1 MGTLFLRF
9 RSMSD
14 KGDNYEV
21 YEVTYKG
28 KCVYIGSGLSG
39 RNKI

>member
-28 KCVYIGSGLSG
+28 RVVYIGAGLKG